1 MPRFPFLRNGLAPK
15 QRRASVRAADYGFIA
30 GHFLNIAVAEQEIRG
45 TWRRGEGKYMFIKSL
60 LGAGPSPAA
69 AYIDRYW

>member
-1 MPRFPFLRNGLAPK
+1 ME
-15 QRRASVRAADYGFIA
+15 
-30 GHFLNIAVAEQEIRG
+30 HFLNIAVAEQGIRG

-69 AYIDRYW
+69 AYMDRYW